1 MKFLVPALALLASA
15 VHAEVVTLAHPGEAL
30 PEKSTVIWSPL
41 FQATWDTLNA
51 ELGGKPKKV
60 EPPNALMAKLDSFK
74 WDAGKVLPDGSWKS
88 WSGPATADFL
98 KRVNQEAAALTKEK
112 DGPFKL
118 ATEHPDHRA
127 AFGLLDR
134 TVAFRKAFAR
144 CHKAPMDFQLNGQK
158 TAVRFFGAQE
168 EMIGGMS
175 DSIRVLAYRPVD
187 RSHAIQIRCKEA
199 DDTVILYL
207 PAKPQD
213 FTTACAWLRTWRSPS
228 KSDAASAMQWND
240 PSLHRGDEIRI
251 PYVDLE
257 STSDLTSKLGGI
269 RFHGNKPWEIARAE
283 QFTRFQ
289 LHEKGARVR
298 VEVSIAA
305 ADPFGD
311 PFTVTTFPRK
321 FIYDRPFF
329 VFLWRD
335 KAEWPYFG
343 AWIGDTSALK
353 AFP

>member
-1 MKFLVPALALLASA
+1 MKFLIPTLALFASA
-15 VHAEVVTLAHPGEAL
+15 VRAEIVTLAHPGETL
-30 PEKSTVIWSPL
+30 PEKSTVVWSPL
-41 FQATWDTLNA
+41 FQATWDKFNA

-60 EPPNALMAKLDSFK
+60 EPPNELMAKLDSFK
-74 WDAGKVLPDGSWKS
+74 WDAGKVMPDGSWKT
-88 WSGPATADFL
+88 WSGPSTQDFL
-98 KRVNQEAAALTKEK
+98 KRVNEEAAALTGEK
-112 DGPFKL
+112 AGPFTL
-118 ATEHPDHRA
+118 ANEHPENRA

-134 TVAFRKAFAR
+134 TVEFQKAFAR
-144 CHKAPMDFQLNGQK
+144 CHKAPMDFQANDRK

-168 EMIGGMS
+168 EMIESMAG
-175 DSIRVLAYRPVD
+175 SIRVLAYRPVD

-213 FTTACAWLRTWRSPS
+213 FTTACAWLRTWRSQP
-228 KSDAASAMQWND
+228 KPAAEFPKAWND
-240 PSLHRGDEIRI
+240 TSLHQGDEIRI

-257 STSDLTSKLGGI
+257 SRADLTPKFDSI
-269 RFHGNKPWEIARAE
+269 RLHGNKPWKITRAE

-289 LHEKGARVR
+289 MHEKGARVR
-298 VEVSIAA
+298 VEVSIEGMPL
-305 ADPFGD
+305 ADPFAEPTD
-311 PFTVTTFPRK
+311 PRK

-343 AWIGDTSALK
+343 AWIGDASALK
-353 AFP
+353 SFP